1 MSFLKKIVGTNGAK
15 VKLSS
20 VDYNQYF
27 DNPIVE
33 DTPIELFKLGDLN
46 LPTGQIIV
54 CDPLVRLWDAIPFN
68 RTVKRGTY
76 PVTACIAK
84 TEDAGDRYAF
94 VKIEF
99 SSERAVAWEMA
110 LIDGQ
115 DISILQDDQFFGF
128 GVDAGTGCFCDAQ
141 TQKFYNEWVD
151 DLDKQNPSENIA
163 YNKFIAPGFEKNAK
177 EPNNP
182 DDIGDWLNFYL
193 PTRPDQNIIMFSSGY
208 GDGHYPS
215 YWGVNAEGNICSLLI
230 DFQVIGY
237 DF

>member
-1 MSFLKKIVGTNGAK
+1 MSFLKKIFGTNGAE

-46 LPTGQIIV
+46 LPTGQIIA

-99 SSERAVAWEMA
+99 SSERAIAWEMA

-115 DISILQDDQFFGF
+115 DVSILKDDQFFGF
-128 GVDAGTGCFCDAQ
+128 GVDAGLGCFCDAQ

-151 DLDKQNPSENIA
+151 DLEKGQSGNVV
-163 YNKFIAPGFEKNAK
+163 YNEFIEPGLEKNAK
-177 EPNNP
+177 DLEELTYTCNWLDLHIPAHP
-182 DDIGDWLNFYL
+182 DL
-193 PTRPDQNIIMFSSGY
+193 NIIMFSSGY
-208 GDGHYPS
+208 GDGHYAS
-215 YWGVNAEGNICSLLI
+215 YWGVSAKGDICSLLI